1 MRDYCTTKEAA
12 ELTGASRQ
20 IIRTYTEK
28 YRRHFSTEATPE
40 AGQARRFT
48 RADLA
53 LIGFIHTSTTS
64 AGLTHE
70 QVAEQLASGELERFD
85 WQPERPEAPEQAEET
100 ESTTS
105 TMLVPYAQLRAAELL
120 LHDAQR
126 RETMA
131 REETETL
138 RERLER
144 LQLELG
150 EARGELAAYKAM
162 QPKRPRWWLWL
173 FGGTQGEQ

>member
-1 MRDYCTTKEAA
+1 MKDAYTTKEAA

-20 IIRTYTEK
+20 IIRTYTER
-28 YRRHFSTEATPE
+28 YRRWFSTDATPE
-40 AGQARRFT
+40 PGQARRFT

-70 QVAEQLASGELERFD
+70 QVAEQLASGELERFE
-85 WQPERPEAPEQAEET
+85 WQPERSEAQEQAEEA
-100 ESTTS
+100 EASSTAL
-105 TMLVPYAQLRAAELL
+105 LVPYAQLRAAELL

-126 RETMA
+126 REGEA
-131 REETETL
+131 REETDTL